1 MGLSPTVIEGHMR
14 RIGLLLG
21 LSLWIHAAMPAV
33 LPPEPATPV
42 AELAPTDPT
51 ETPLKMLRALRT
63 NDFAGLLEATGG
75 EEELRRFLT
84 DDAAETPQTVAEK
97 IANSPVSDEETQ
109 FLGLWTTLA
118 GPDGVTRAS
127 AEWYPRWQA
136 NVPQMLAGAQMGLAA
151 MGASIAEDTGM
162 TALERAQLVE
172 LQFALSGWLS
182 RTDFSDRSRFEQLL
196 ALAREWILA
205 SGKAHPFELVLTTP
219 EQRLALATRAMQSTK
234 RALNLYGI
242 DAEQVLAS
250 VKFELLAREPDRA
263 RMRTSFKF
271 LDVPLALEQDL
282 AWYQDEWMP
291 AESVQAARDYDAAMK
306 AEEAAAANAPPG
318 TVALDGEP
326 VFGHPQAD
334 QD

>member
-1 MGLSPTVIEGHMR
+1 MR
-14 RIGLLLG
+14 RIWLMLG
-21 LSLWIHAAMPAV
+21 LGLWLHAAVAQEAPDA
-33 LPPEPATPV
+33 PDWQATQ
-42 AELAPTDPT
+42 LAPTDPT
-51 ETPLKMLRALRT
+51 ETPLKVLRALRT

-75 EEELRRFLT
+75 EQELRRFLT
-84 DDAAETPQTVAEK
+84 DDATETPQTVAEK
-97 IANSPVSDEETQ
+97 IANSPVSDDEAQ

-118 GPDGVTRAS
+118 GPDGVARAS

-136 NVPQMLAGAQMGLAA
+136 QVPQMLAGAQMGLAA
-151 MGASIAEDTGM
+151 MGASIAESTSM
-162 TALERAQLVE
+162 TALERAQMME
-172 LQFALSGWLS
+172 LQWALTGWLS
-182 RTDFSDRSRFEQLL
+182 RTDFSDRKRFEQLL
-196 ALAREWILA
+196 GLGREWILA
-205 SGKAHPFELVLTTP
+205 SGKAHPMELVLTRP

-242 DAEQVLAS
+242 DADQVLAS
-250 VKFELLAREPDRA
+250 VKIELLARESDRA
-263 RMRTSFKF
+263 RMRTSLKF

-291 AESVQAARDYDAAMK
+291 ADSVQAARDYEAARK
-306 AEEAAAANAPPG
+306 AEEAAEANAPPG